1 MLPRVHRLAYTLA
14 VTETPQPS
22 PRRIHAIVGW
32 RRLLLWPLGLLVR
45 LWCRT
50 LRIEADEAT
59 RRVMGKPDQAAIF
72 TLWHNRLFVAAE
84 LYRRFRKGKRLY
96 ALVSASKDG
105 AWLAAFFEVVG
116 LHTVRGSSSRFGSEA
131 MHALAEKLRQ
141 GEDIGITPDGPR
153 GPCYDLKGGGV
164 ILARK
169 TGAATILVGMR
180 FAAAW
185 RLPSWDR
192 FYLPRPFSR
201 IELRAEEWSADFL
214 GNSEDSLAAVRSR
227 LLELNPDEAR
237 QGCSR

>member
-1 MLPRVHRLAYTLA
+1 MPRRGPGSYSLI
-14 VTETPQPS
+14 VTEALPPS
-22 PRRIHAIVGW
+22 TRRIHAIVGW
-32 RRLLLWPLGLLVR
+32 RRLLLWPLGLMVR

-50 LRIEADEAT
+50 IRIELDERSRA
-59 RRVMGKPDQAAIF
+59 VMGYAEGPVVF

-84 LYRRFRKGKRLY
+84 LYRRFRKGKRLF

-116 LHTVRGSSSRFGSEA
+116 LHTVRGSSSRFGREA
-131 MHALAEKLRQ
+131 MHALAEKLRH

-169 TGAATILVGMR
+169 TGAATILVGMH

-192 FYLPRPFSR
+192 FYLPFPFSR
-201 IELRAEEWSADFL
+201 IELRAEVWDAKRLAGGDDTL
-214 GNSEDSLAAVRSR
+214 GAVRAR
-227 LLELNPDEAR
+227 LLELNPD
-237 QGCSR
+237 

>member
-1 MLPRVHRLAYTLA
+1 MPRYSRLAYCLC
-14 VTETPQPS
+14 VTENQPPS

-50 LRIEADEAT
+50 LRFELDERT
-59 RRVMGKPDQAAIF
+59 RVVMGRLDRAAVF

-84 LYRRFRKGKRLY
+84 VYRRFRKGKRLY

-116 LHTVRGSSSRFGSEA
+116 LHTVRGSSSRFGREA
-131 MHALAEKLRQ
+131 LHSLAEKLQQ
-141 GEDIGITPDGPR
+141 GDDVGITPDGPR

-169 TGAATILVGMR
+169 TGANTILVGMR
-180 FAAAW
+180 FAKAW
-185 RLPSWDR
+185 RLGSWDH
-192 FYLPRPFSR
+192 FYLPVPFSR
-201 IELRAEEWSADFL
+201 IELRAEEWSTAQLADCGDPL
-214 GNSEDSLAAVRSR
+214 PAVRSK
-227 LLELNPDEAR
+227 LLELNPD
-237 QGCSR
+237 

>member
-1 MLPRVHRLAYTLA
+1 M
-14 VTETPQPS
+14 TETPQPS

-50 LRIEADEAT
+50 LRFELDERT
-59 RRVMGKPDQAAIF
+59 RVVMGRLDRAAVF

-84 LYRRFRKGKRLY
+84 VYRRFRKGKRLY

-116 LHTVRGSSSRFGSEA
+116 LHTVRGSSSRFGREA
-131 MHALAEKLRQ
+131 LHSLAEKLQQ
-141 GEDIGITPDGPR
+141 GDDVGITPDGPR

-169 TGAATILVGMR
+169 TGANTILVGMR
-180 FAAAW
+180 FAKAW
-185 RLPSWDR
+185 RLGSWDR
-192 FYLPRPFSR
+192 FYLPVPFSR
-201 IELRAEEWSADFL
+201 IELRAEEWSTAQLADCDDPL
-214 GNSEDSLAAVRSR
+214 PAVRSK
-227 LLELNPDEAR
+227 LIELNPD
-237 QGCSR
+237 

>member
-1 MLPRVHRLAYTLA
+1 MLRRVRRLAYTLA
-14 VTETPQPS
+14 VTDTPQPS

-59 RRVMGKPDQAAIF
+59 RQVMQRPGQATIF
-72 TLWHNRLFVAAE
+72 TLWHNRLFIAAE
-84 LYRRFRKGKRLY
+84 LYRRFRRDKRLY

-116 LHTVRGSSSRFGSEA
+116 LRTVRGSSSRFGREA
-131 MHALAEKLRQ
+131 LHCLAEKLRQ

-169 TGAATILVGMR
+169 TGSATILVGMR
-180 FAAAW
+180 FSAAW

-201 IELRAEEWSADFL
+201 IELRAEEVSADFL
-214 GNSEDSLAAVRSR
+214 ENNQDPLGVVRSR
-227 LLELNPDEAR
+227 LLELNPD
-237 QGCSR
+237 

>member
-1 MLPRVHRLAYTLA
+1 
-14 VTETPQPS
+14 VTEAQPPS

-32 RRLLLWPLGLLVR
+32 RRLLLWPLGLVVR

-50 LRIEADEAT
+50 LRIELDERART
-59 RRVMGKPDQAAIF
+59 VMGYAEGPVVF

-84 LYRRFRKGKRLY
+84 LYRRFRKGKRLF

-116 LHTVRGSSSRFGSEA
+116 LHTVRGSSSRFGREA
-131 MHALAEKLRQ
+131 LHSLAEKLGQ

-169 TGAATILVGMR
+169 TGAVTILLGLR
-180 FAAAW
+180 FTKAW
-185 RLPSWDR
+185 KLSSWDH
-192 FYLPRPFSR
+192 FYLPIPFSR
-201 IELRAEEWSADFL
+201 LVLRAEALDARQLTGDEDTL
-214 GNSEDSLAAVRSR
+214 GAVRAR
-227 LLELNPDEAR
+227 LLELNPD
-237 QGCSR
+237 